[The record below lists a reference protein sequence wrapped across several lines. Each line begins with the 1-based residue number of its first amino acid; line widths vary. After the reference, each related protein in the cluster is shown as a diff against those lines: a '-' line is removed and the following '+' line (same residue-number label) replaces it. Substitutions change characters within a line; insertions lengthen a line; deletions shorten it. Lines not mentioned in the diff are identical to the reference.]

1 MSGSTEG
8 PRDPISTAIVSASPD
23 DLLIPGVVVELDAY
37 EADNIGA
44 FEENALTEAEAWE
57 ANADLAMS
65 EVGDAA

>member
-8 PRDPISTAIVSASPD
+8 PRDPMLTAIVSTSPD
-23 DLLIPGVVVELDAY
+23 DLLIAGVVVELDAY